1 MIDSDVNVYIPS
13 FQRSSY
19 IKTPKYLVDMCAF
32 NPENIYIGVQTDD
45 DLDSYRRS
53 ELIPEGVNVILTE
66 GAHSVGTNRNFGISR
81 FQGQKVLFMDDDISA
96 IVARDPSEE
105 DEEVRDS
112 EFIMR
117 GCRVRKLNEFGLKRL
132 ISTWSTILDGDGVR
146 LVSTNS
152 SARSSVFSTFNSRN
166 RFRESMPF
174 VSTLF
179 MMNCGDLK
187 FDDRLTLCEDY
198 DLAIRS
204 FLRGE
209 RCVRDRTYSISTQ
222 FRIDR
227 NGVDTVFVPGGDT
240 ESERRSDSGSRG
252 DCQKISR
259 SSIDDFE
266 EESSLEDQGRHIRC
280 SR

>member
-32 NPENIYIGVQTDD
+32 NPERIYIGVQTND

-53 ELIPEGVNVILTE
+53 ELIPEGVNVILAE
-66 GAHSVGTNRNFGISR
+66 DAHSVGTNRNFGIER
-81 FQGQKVLFMDDDISA
+81 FQGEKVLFMDDDISA
-96 IVARDPSEE
+96 IVARNPSEE
-105 DEEVRDS
+105 SEDARNS

-117 GCRVRKLNEFGLKRL
+117 GCRVRKLNEFGLRRL
-132 ISTWSTILDGDGVR
+132 IYTWSTILNDDEVR

-152 SARSSVFSTFNSRN
+152 SARSSVFSTFSSRN

-179 MMNCGDLK
+179 MMNCGDLR
-187 FDDRLTLCEDY
+187 FDDQLTLCEDY

-209 RCVRDRTYSISTQ
+209 KCVRDRAYSISTQ
-222 FRIDR
+222 FRIDK
-227 NGVDTVFVPGGDT
+227 NGIDTVFVPGDPG
-240 ESERRSDSGSRG
+240 SERRSSSGSRG
-252 DCQKISR
+252 DRQKISR
-259 SSIDDFE
+259 SSVDELE
-266 EESSLEDQGRHIRC
+266 EESSLEDQRRRIRC